1 MNISENHINTFKPN
15 LLNFL
20 DSIFTF
26 LIFED
31 SKPVINSKKI
41 NKPNDIIVRYSNPK
55 YFSNPT
61 EIPAIGNVIVSKL
74 TCKKEQIK
82 SELFVNPKLVTM

>member
-26 LIFED
+26 LTLED

-55 YFSNPT
+55 YFSIPTDNP
-61 EIPAIGNVIVSKL
+61 ANGNVIVNKL
-74 TCKKEQIK
+74 MCKKEQTK

>member
-26 LIFED
+26 LTFED
-31 SKPVINSKKI
+31 SNPVTNSKKI
-41 NKPNDIIVRYSNPK
+41 NKPNDMIVRYPNPK

-61 EIPAIGNVIVSKL
+61 EIPVNGNVIVNKL
-74 TCKKEQIK
+74 ICKKEQMK